1 MNDFGRKYR
10 YRFGELFH
18 VIGQTV
24 EVPQMDK
31 GLPPLNER
39 PVSNQLISLK
49 KMEYKIRKP
58 NLRIG
63 QLISLIEQR

>member
-31 GLPPLNER
+31 GLLP
-39 PVSNQLISLK
+39 
-49 KMEYKIRKP
+49 
-58 NLRIG
+58 
-63 QLISLIEQR
+63 